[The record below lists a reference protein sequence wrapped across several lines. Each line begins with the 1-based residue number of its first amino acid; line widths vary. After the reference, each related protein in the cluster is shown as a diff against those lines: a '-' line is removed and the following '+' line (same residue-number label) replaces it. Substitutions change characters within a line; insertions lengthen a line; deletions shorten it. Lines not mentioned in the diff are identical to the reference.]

1 MRSSLLLLHKEEQA
15 EDLLDISRENALEI
29 AASCAAIS
37 ERNSVIVAKEVNGKK
52 RYATSLFP
60 RITQV

>member
-1 MRSSLLLLHKEEQA
+1 MRSSLLLLHKEEAA

-29 AASCAAIS
+29 AASCAAIN
-37 ERNSVIVAKEVNGKK
+37 ERNVIVPKK
-52 RYATSLFP
+52 YATSLFP